1 LEFAFESKA
10 LRDICESESE
20 AKRHLGDLL
29 AEMLKHRLA
38 DLDAAPSAKDL
49 IAGRPRLGDDA
60 ETMVVDLGEGSR
72 LVFTA
77 NHPSSPTTATGE
89 LDWANVRRIRILRIE
104 SDRG

>member
-1 LEFAFESKA
+1 MEFAFESKK

-20 AKRHLGDLL
+20 AKRHLGDSV

-38 DLDAAPSAKDL
+38 DLDAARSAKDL
-49 IAGRPRLGDDA
+49 IVGRPRLGDDA
-60 ETMVVDLGEGSR
+60 ETMMVDLCEGSR

-77 NHPSSPTTATGE
+77 NHPNNPTTENGE

>member
-1 LEFAFESKA
+1 LEFAFESKE

-20 AKRHLGDLL
+20 AKRHLGDPV
-29 AEMLKHRLA
+29 AEMLRHRLA

-49 IAGRPRLGDDA
+49 IAGQPRLGEDA
-60 ETMVVDLGEGSR
+60 ETMVVDLCEGSR

-77 NHPSSPTTATGE
+77 NHPSNPMTATGE

-104 SDRG
+104 TNRA